1 MLSHQIG
8 GFMGAWMGGKVFELT
23 GSYDWIWY
31 VDILLA
37 VAAALIHL
45 PIKEAQLNKNTSVA

>member
-1 MLSHQIG
+1 
-8 GFMGAWMGGKVFELT
+8 VFEAT
-23 GSYDWIWY
+23 GNYDLVWY

-45 PIKEAQLNKNTSVA
+45 PIREARLTPRTA